1 MLWSIRVTMKFK
13 LNFINFHGE
22 KKCFWRTQHHQFSFQ
37 DKLLKNRKNI
47 RCHTVTQRCRSLLL
61 ATGICK
67 LYCKHCLKRGT
78 PLFYFHYC
86 VSFWFFQNINI
97 VYFVVVFALKNV
109 KTMKMFSI
117 SPKQAQRSKFQTPAS
132 GLRRLIALIEGL
144 DRRRLS
150 HWFWITNRYWL
161 PRFCVTIWLLFQRFL
176 TLQDL
181 TQDKIFNV
189 CAMMRILSYK
199 EEIEQAVI

>member
-1 MLWSIRVTMKFK
+1 MKFK
-13 LNFINFHGE
+13 LNLYNAYSAKYFINFQME
-22 KKCFWRTQHHQFSFQ
+22 KNCFGGTQHQRFSFQ
-37 DKLLKNRKNI
+37 DKRFKKFKRKNI
-47 RCHTVTQRCRSLLL
+47 RRHTVTQSCRSLLL

-117 SPKQAQRSKFQTPAS
+117 SPKQAQRSKFQTRVCTSPAS
-132 GLRRLIALIEGL
+132 GLRRLIAYYRRSTTIEGGY
-144 DRRRLS
+144 
-150 HWFWITNRYWL
+150 HIGF
-161 PRFCVTIWLLFQRFL
+161 
-176 TLQDL
+176 
-181 TQDKIFNV
+181 
-189 CAMMRILSYK
+189 
-199 EEIEQAVI
+199 E